1 MTEFFEVL
9 DTDGAA
15 RAAELRIDPP
25 VRTPARV
32 DERTVDAG
40 SLWVDERA
48 EPPLDPTALTILPH
62 RGFPAGTDERVVD
75 AFPAVEADGTGAT
88 AAVVT
93 AASAAGVEADVYIL
107 SDAPGMMGHAAAVVE
122 AIIGVRERTPADTGL
137 YLAGCADAMNVG
149 MLVYAGVDLV
159 DATAAAAAGYA
170 GRYQTAMGAMTAA
183 ELTERPCMCPVC
195 TQGEG
200 ALTDPA
206 AVAAHNVHALDIEL
220 RRIRSAIDA
229 GTLRDHVE
237 MQSRVDQ
244 WLTGM
249 LRRIDQQ
256 YGYLARRS
264 AVNGRATIRATTDD
278 TLRRVAIQRYA
289 QRVTERYQNR
299 FDNPLVLV
307 PCSARKPYS
316 TSQSHRQFYDAID
329 YRAHVVSMTSPIG
342 VVPMELE
349 LTYPAQHYDTVVTGR
364 WSPTEIE
371 FVASV
376 LRRYLTENRYPRVI
390 AHVPEEGYRTICEQ
404 VAPTVDVPFTYTVSD
419 HPTTQS
425 SLEALAAEL
434 TGELRYTKRE
444 RETKTVQA
452 IADYQFGQGLGEA
465 LFPRS
470 EIELNGRYP
479 KLQVCDPDGQQL
491 AVMVPQYGLLALS
504 LAGAKRWQ
512 QVAPDAATVQIDG
525 FVPHGDVL
533 APGVTDADAAIRP
546 GEEVLIDGPAAFGVG
561 RAVMDGPA
569 MVEARRGVAVDV
581 RHIEA
586 R

>member
-15 RAAELRIDPP
+15 RTAELRIEPP
-25 VRTPARV
+25 LRTPARV
-32 DERTVDAG
+32 GDRVVDAG
-40 SLWVDERA
+40 SRWVAERA
-48 EPPLDPTALTILPH
+48 VPPLDAASLTILPH
-62 RGFPAGTDERVVD
+62 RGFPAGTDERVIA
-75 AFPAVEADGTGAT
+75 AFPSAGTDQTGAT

-93 AASAAGVEADVYIL
+93 AGSASSVDADVYVL
-107 SDAPGMMGHAAAVVE
+107 SDAPGMMGHAAAMVE
-122 AIIGVRERTPADTGL
+122 AIITLREQTPADTGL
-137 YLAGCADAMNVG
+137 YLAGCADALNVA

-159 DATAAAAAGYA
+159 DATAAAAAGYD
-170 GRYQTAMGAMTAA
+170 GRYQTAMGTMPAA
-183 ELTERPCMCPVC
+183 EVTERPCMCPVC
-195 TQGEG
+195 AEG
-200 ALTDPA
+200 TGPLDGPA
-206 AVAAHNVHALDIEL
+206 AVAAHNVHALDVEL
-220 RRIRSAIDA
+220 RRVRAAIAA

-237 MQSRVDQ
+237 MQARVDQ

-256 YGYLARRS
+256 YGYLERRS

-289 QRVTERYQNR
+289 QRVTDRYQNR
-299 FDNPLVLV
+299 FDHPLVLV

-364 WSPTEIE
+364 WSATEIE

-376 LRRYLTENRYPRVI
+376 LQRYLTENRYPRVI
-390 AHVPEEGYRTICEQ
+390 AHVPEEGYRSICER
-404 VAPTVDVPFTYTVSD
+404 VDAEVDVSFSYTVGD
-419 HPTTQS
+419 HPTTGP
-425 SLEALAAEL
+425 SLEALSAEL
-434 TGELRYTKRE
+434 SGELRYTKRE
-444 RETKTVQA
+444 RETKTIQA
-452 IADYQFGQGLGEA
+452 IADYQFGHGVGET
-465 LFPRS
+465 LFPRA
-470 EIELNGRYP
+470 ETALNGRYP
-479 KLQVCDPDGQQL
+479 KLQVCDAAGEQL

-504 LAGAKRWQ
+504 LAGARRWQ
-512 QVAPDAATVQIDG
+512 QVAPAAATVHIDG

-533 APGVTDADAAIRP
+533 APGVTDADATIRP

-561 RAVMDGPA
+561 RAVMDGAA

-581 RHIEA
+581 RHVEA

>member
-9 DTDGAA
+9 DHDGAA

-25 VRTPARV
+25 VRTPGRV
-32 DERTVDAG
+32 DDRVVDGG
-40 SLWVDERA
+40 SLWTAAREGPSPDA
-48 EPPLDPTALTILPH
+48 AALTILPH
-62 RGFPAGTDERVVD
+62 RGFPAGTDDRVVR
-75 AFPAVEADGTGAT
+75 AFPPTTTDHAGAT

-93 AASAAGVEADVYIL
+93 AGSAEAVEADVYIL
-107 SDAPGMMGHAAAVVE
+107 SDAPGKMGHAAAVVE
-122 AIIGVRERTPADTGL
+122 AIVGLREAIPADTGV
-137 YLAGCADAMNVG
+137 YLAGCADATNVA
-149 MLVYAGVDLV
+149 MLAYAGVDLV
-159 DATAAAAAGYA
+159 DATAATAAGYD
-170 GRYQTAMGAMTAA
+170 GWYQTAMGTEVAA

-195 TQGEG
+195 VAGSG
-200 ALTDPA
+200 PLTDPA
-206 AVAAHNVHALDIEL
+206 AVAAHNVHALDVEL
-220 RRIRSAIDA
+220 RRIRAAIDA

-237 MQSRVDQ
+237 TQARVDQ

-249 LRRIDQQ
+249 LRRLDQQ
-256 YGYLARRS
+256 YGYLERRS

-289 QRVTERYQNR
+289 QRVTGRYQNR
-299 FDNPLVLV
+299 FDHPLVLV

-349 LTYPAQHYDTVVTGR
+349 LTYPAQHYDAVVTGR
-364 WSPTEIE
+364 WSATEIE

-376 LRRYLTENRYPRVI
+376 LERYLSANTYPRVI
-390 AHVPEEGYRTICEQ
+390 AHVPDEGYRTICEQ
-404 VAPTVDVPFTYTVSD
+404 VEATVDVPFTYTVTE
-419 HPTTQS
+419 HPTVER
-425 SLEALAAEL
+425 SLRALADAL
-434 TGELRYTKRE
+434 DGELRYTKHE

-452 IADYQFGQGLGEA
+452 IADYQFGRDVGAA

-470 EIELNGRYP
+470 ETVLHGRYP
-479 KLQVCDPDGQQL
+479 KLQVCDTDDEQL

-504 LAGAKRWQ
+504 LAGARRWQ
-512 QVAPDAATVQIDG
+512 RTTPEAATVRIDG

-533 APGVTDADAAIRP
+533 APGVLEADAQIRP

-561 RAVMDGPA
+561 RAVMDGEA
-569 MVEARRGVAVDV
+569 MVEAQRGVAVDV
-581 RHIEA
+581 RHVEA